1 MSGVS
6 SPPMIRSF
14 SSSLFFL
21 LLLTCL
27 RHSLADDIGSFVYA
41 GCTSTKYLPGTPYQ
55 YNLNSL
61 FSTLANAAGFTPF
74 ANFTSSFASPP
85 AAVTGLYQCRGDISI
100 PDCQTCVRSGIP
112 RLSSLC
118 SAAYGGAL
126 QLQGCYLR
134 YGNESFLGQSDK
146 SIAYQKCGPGAG
158 SGNYGDLIGMRDSV
172 LAAINVGAGGPYR
185 VARAGY
191 VEGMAQCVGD
201 LSAIQCGGCL
211 ADAINALRSACG
223 LAVSGEVYLAK
234 CYAKYWSKGGY
245 GSPSSHGKQFSGDA
259 LWFHSL
265 LFLSFRFSW

>member
-61 FSTLANAAGFTPF
+61 FSTLATPP
-74 ANFTSSFASPP
+74 ASPP
-85 AAVTGLYQCRGDISI
+85 SPISPPHSPPPRGNLR
-100 PDCQTCVRSGIP
+100 QVWHP